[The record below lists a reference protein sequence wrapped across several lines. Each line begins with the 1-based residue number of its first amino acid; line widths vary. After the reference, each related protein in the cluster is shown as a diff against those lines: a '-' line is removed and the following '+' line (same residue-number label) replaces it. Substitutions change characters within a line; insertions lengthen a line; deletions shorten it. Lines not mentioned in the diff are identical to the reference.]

1 MSLADDDKSAARLL
15 SALTALAGAAA
26 SLPRPTRVDL
36 PSADELELEPVM
48 LPRDAFFAAKETVS
62 ADNAIGRIAAEQIT
76 PYPPGIPVI
85 VPGERITAELLEYL
99 RSGLAA
105 RMQLPDPADPS
116 LQTMRVVG
124 RT

>member
-1 MSLADDDKSAARLL
+1 
-15 SALTALAGAAA
+15 
-26 SLPRPTRVDL
+26 
-36 PSADELELEPVM
+36 M

-105 RMQLPDPADPS
+105 GMQLPDPADPS